1 MDISHIKP
9 VLKAGTVFSVTTEKA
24 VNTIEGAPW
33 QMLLK
38 TSRYSVTTQ
47 VTGAVPTWWAYTDTK
62 SVVCKK
68 GRTPRLYLLCAIAHG
83 YGFGESSFLPM
94 VEGGAFDETKAMTK
108 AEVSKWLPPAE
119 PFKAEE
125 AMTLPLDSILD
136 LRPLDGPDSE
146 TNIVDN
152 ANQDYKAIM
161 SLMP

>member
-68 GRTPRLYLLCAIAHG
+68 GRTPRLYLLCALARDH
-83 YGFGESSFLPM
+83 GFGESSFLPM
-94 VEGGAFDETKAMTK
+94 VEGGAFEGKAMSK
-108 AEVSKWLPPAE
+108 AEVTRWLPPAE
-119 PFKAEE
+119 PFKAEG

-146 TNIVDN
+146 TNTVDN

-161 SLMP
+161 ALVS

>member
-9 VLKAGTVFSVTTEKA
+9 VLKAGAVFSVTTEKA

-68 GRTPRLYLLCAIAHG
+68 GRQPRLYLLCALAHG

-94 VEGGAFDETKAMTK
+94 VEGGAFEGETMTK
-108 AEVSKWLPPAE
+108 AQVSKWLPPAE
-119 PFKAEE
+119 PFKAEG
-125 AMTLPLDSILD
+125 AMTLPLDSILE
-136 LRPLDGPDSE
+136 LRPLDGPDSA
-146 TNIVDN
+146 TPTDD
-152 ANQDYKAIM
+152 NQDYKAIM
-161 SLMP
+161 ALVS